1 MAIPSVMQRQTWM
14 VQKHSWTRVTHD
26 LFDFFLHVW
35 AVAVDEAFA
44 TGAFFVLKR
53 AFVKAHERVL
63 FELIA
68 FRADFAVGSMVVSA
82 VYFDHVTY
90 RFLFAFHSFM
100 LGIGRLRLHPTSAPI
115 QAIDPT

>member
-1 MAIPSVMQRQTWM
+1 MAIPSVVHRQSWM
-14 VQKHSWTRVTHD
+14 MQKHSWTRVTHD
-26 LFDFFLHVW
+26 LFDFLLHVG

-44 TGAFFVLKR
+44 AGAFFVLKR

-63 FELIA
+63 FELPA
-68 FRADFAVGSMVVSA
+68 FRAEYAVGFMVVSA

-100 LGIGRLRLHPTSAPI
+100 LGVGSLRLHATSP
-115 QAIDPT
+115 